1 MPAEDT
7 ATAVILAAGAGRRL
21 GQVPKPL
28 EPIAGR
34 ALIDRALDALGD
46 AGIQRTLVVAGYHAE
61 QVELHVGGRAQIVV
75 NPESREYE
83 NFVSLA
89 VGLRAAPP
97 GRVLVL
103 NGDVILAPGV
113 VKAVIENP
121 SPLVLA
127 VCLGRVDHEGLKVEL
142 RRGRVVGLGKALL
155 PGSTAGEFIGLS
167 ILAQAVRDRYLE
179 RVDAV
184 RAEGRRDLYY
194 EDVYNDLCGEV
205 TVVPVSVDP
214 GDWAEVD
221 TPEDLAAA
229 RRVAGRR
236 GA

>member
-1 MPAEDT
+1 MPADRSP
-7 ATAVILAAGAGRRL
+7 TAVILAAGAGRRL
-21 GQVPKPL
+21 GQGPKAL

-34 ALIDRALDALGD
+34 ALIDRALDGLTD
-46 AGIQRTLVVAGYHAE
+46 AGIERALIVAGYHAE
-61 QVELHVGGRAQIVV
+61 QVELHVGDRAQTVV
-75 NPESREYE
+75 NRESRDFE

-89 VGLRAAPP
+89 VGLRAAAP

-113 VKAVIENP
+113 LRAVVEHP
-121 SPLVLA
+121 SPLVLG

-142 RRGRVVGLGKALL
+142 HRGRVVRLGKGL
-155 PGSTAGEFIGLS
+155 PPESTAGEFVGVSVLS
-167 ILAQAVRDRYLE
+167 QAARDRYLE
-179 RVDAV
+179 RVDTV
-184 RAEGRRDLYY
+184 RAEGRTDLYY
-194 EDVYNDLCGEV
+194 EDVYSDLCPDV
-205 TVVPVSVDP
+205 TVAPVSIDP

-229 RRVAGRR
+229 RRVAARR